1 MYRYDDNGKVVEMKL
16 VDWQL
21 PRVGHPGTDIL
32 NFIVSSTSPEIRK
45 KHRRTL
51 LNHYYDELS
60 SAMEKLGLELY
71 SRGKFFKEIHAR
83 MLYGMMYGMMIY
95 PGIFNEKM
103 IAEFEE
109 KDANTAEADKKKTLD
124 MDEMMEDFKEGY
136 SVNQFLPNKF
146 LCDRIVDLVEAVRNA
161 VKNDDWMFLH

>member
-1 MYRYDDNGKVVEMKL
+1 MYRYDDEGNAVEMKL

-21 PRVGHPGTDIL
+21 PRLGHPGTDII
-32 NFIVSSTSPEIRK
+32 NFLVSSTSPEIRK
-45 KHRRTL
+45 KHRRFL
-51 LNHYYDELS
+51 LNHYFDVLS

-71 SRGKFFKEIHAR
+71 NRGKFLKEMHAR
-83 MLYGMMYGMMIY
+83 MVYGMLYGMRIY

-103 IAEFEE
+103 IIEFEE
-109 KDANTAEADKKKTLD
+109 KDANTAEADKKKTLN
-124 MDEMMEDFKEGY
+124 MDEVIEDFKDGY

-161 VKNDDWMFLH
+161 IKNDDWMFLH

>member
-1 MYRYDDNGKVVEMKL
+1 
-16 VDWQL
+16 
-21 PRVGHPGTDIL
+21 
-32 NFIVSSTSPEIRK
+32 
-45 KHRRTL
+45 
-51 LNHYYDELS
+51 
-60 SAMEKLGLELY
+60 LY

-83 MLYGMMYGMMIY
+83 MLYGMVYEMMIY

-124 MDEMMEDFKEGY
+124 MDEMMQDFKEGY

-146 LCDRIVDLVEAVRNA
+146 LCDRIVDLVEAVRSA
-161 VKNDDWMFLH
+161 IKNDDWMFLH